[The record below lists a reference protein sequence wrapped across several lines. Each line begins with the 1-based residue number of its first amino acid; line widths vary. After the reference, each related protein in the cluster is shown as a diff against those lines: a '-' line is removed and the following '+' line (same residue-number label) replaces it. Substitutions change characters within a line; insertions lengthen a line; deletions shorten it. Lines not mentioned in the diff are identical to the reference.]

1 MFLLR
6 IALKNTFRKMRRSLL
21 TAVSIFVGVFMMV
34 LGLSFIDGLDSSVI
48 RGQIRSD
55 TGHFRI
61 MAKGYLE
68 AEEENE
74 IGPLVEEWEKQK
86 ASWGDSME
94 AQLHPRLSFP
104 AELSN
109 GRDGL
114 QARGVGIE
122 PESYLA
128 AFELPVIRSAPVKP
142 EQNPVWV
149 GSGLAEPLG
158 LEPGST
164 ATLLARTRFGTYTA
178 EEFVVAGIIRSSNAA
193 VDSTTFFIP
202 LKKAQ
207 ELLDSAH
214 SVSEVVGFVPRDAL
228 ALEVQSRHAS
238 TLQAQG
244 LFMQTWQ
251 ERAAPVLS
259 VNQVRR
265 KSLNAL
271 VFLIMLVA
279 ATSIANTMVMSAF
292 ERIREIGTY
301 RALGLQTE
309 RMAAMLMVEAG
320 VIGVLGALMGA
331 LLGSA
336 AIYSMRSGI
345 DMSSMA
351 SSGNITVSMST
362 MLYVDLSPARVV
374 SSFMTGLIVA
384 ALAALYPAIK
394 FSRLSPMEA
403 MKR

>member
-6 IALKNTFRKMRRSLL
+6 IALKNTFRKARRSLL
-21 TAVSIFVGVFMMV
+21 TALSVFVGVFMML
-34 LGLSFIDGLDSSVI
+34 LGLSFIDGLDSSVV

-55 TGHFRI
+55 TGHFRV

-74 IGPLVEEWEKQK
+74 LGPLVEGWEKLK
-86 ASWGDSME
+86 EPLAG
-94 AQLHPRLSFP
+94 ATGTQLHPRLTFP

-109 GRDGL
+109 GVDGL
-114 QARGVGIE
+114 QARAVGIE

-128 AFELPVIRSAPVKP
+128 AFDLPVLRSAPVP
-142 EQNPVWV
+142 QGQTPMWV

-158 LEPGST
+158 LAPGSS

-178 EEFVVAGIIRSSNAA
+178 EEFVVAGIIRSSNASI
-193 VDSTTFFIP
+193 DSTTFFIP

-207 ELLDSAH
+207 QLLDAENF
-214 SVSEVVGFVPRDAL
+214 VSEVVGFVPRDAL
-228 ALEVQSRHAS
+228 AMD
-238 TLQAQG
+238 LQAANAASLQGQG
-244 LFMQTWQ
+244 LFMQTWK
-251 ERAAPVLS
+251 ERAEPVLS
-259 VNQVRR
+259 LNQTRR

-279 ATSIANTMVMSAF
+279 AASIANTMVMSAF
-292 ERIREIGTY
+292 ERMREIGTY

-309 RMAAMLMVEAG
+309 RVASMLLVEAA
-320 VIGVLGALMGA
+320 VIGVVGA
-331 LLGSA
+331 LLGAGIGSA
-336 AIYSMRSGI
+336 VIHGMRNGI
-345 DMSSMA
+345 DVSEMMA
-351 SSGNITVSMST
+351 SGNISVSMST
-362 MLYVDLSPARVV
+362 MLYVDLSMKRVL
-374 SSFMTGLIVA
+374 SAFFTGLIVA
-384 ALAALYPAIK
+384 TLAALYPAIK